1 MFLLKFKNIPLCKV
15 WFIVLSFTFM
25 ARLRPP
31 SMCRIQE
38 EDCKC
43 LLTLGACS
51 ISQSCLTLWDPMD
64 CSCRASLSMGFSRQE
79 YWSGCHFLL
88 QGILPTQGLNP
99 YLLYLLHWQANSL
112 PLSLPGK
119 PSFESTPV
127 IYTIFNMKESE
138 SVSHS
143 VLSDFATPW
152 TVVLQPLLSMGFS
165 RQEYFSGLP
174 FHSPGDLPNPRT
186 KPGSLALLADSL
198 LPEPPGKPILI

>member
-1 MFLLKFKNIPLCKV
+1 MFLLKFKNIPLCKI
-15 WFIVLSFTFM
+15 WSIVLSSTFM

-31 SMCRIQE
+31 STCRIQE

-51 ISQSCLTLWDPMD
+51 VSQSCLTLWDPMD

-79 YWSGCHFLL
+79 CWSGCHFLL

-99 YLLYLLHWQANSL
+99 ISCISCIGRQILYHCHYLGSPALKVL
-112 PLSLPGK
+112 PL
-119 PSFESTPV
+119 

-143 VLSDFATPW
+143 VLSDFDTLW
-152 TVVLQPLLSMGFS
+152 TVVLQPPLPMGFS
-165 RQEYFSGLP
+165 WQEYWSGLP
-174 FHSPGDLPNPRT
+174 FHSPGDLPDPGT

-198 LPEPPGKPILI
+198 LPEPPEKPILI